1 MSRSSRRPEHRGL
14 RRYLLDDER
23 IVIAMHQHWGKVAEP
38 VATTLATLVPVVWL
52 DTAMPLHAR
61 VVANLAWWAWFAV
74 VGRMTWRLLQWRHD
88 WFVATDRRLILTY
101 GMLTHKVA
109 MMPLMKVTDMS
120 YSRSPMGRLLGYGRF
135 LMESAGQEQA
145 LRKVNWVPPPTGR
158 TGRSAPRCSA
168 AATRP
173 RTTRSSTR
181 PVGISPPCP
190 VRTTRGP
197 CRSGH
202 RMSGTRASAAPTPGR
217 SGCSPGAAAE
227 GGSRGP
233 SRRPLLSRRRR

>member
-1 MSRSSRRPEHRGL
+1 MSRAPRRPEHRGL

-61 VVANLAWWAWFAV
+61 VVANLAWWAWLAV

-145 LRKVNWVPPPTGR
+145 LRKVSWVPHPDR
-158 TGRSAPRCSA
+158 TYRAICAEMFGGGDETQDDTLVDEAGGDLTALPGADYSRAM
-168 AATRP
+168 
-173 RTTRSSTR
+173 
-181 PVGISPPCP
+181 P
-190 VRTTRGP
+190 VRAPHERDPRIGRADTGP
-197 CRSGH
+197 IRVQ
-202 RMSGTRASAAPTPGR
+202 P
-217 SGCSPGAAAE
+217 
-227 GGSRGP
+227 
-233 SRRPLLSRRRR
+233 RRRS